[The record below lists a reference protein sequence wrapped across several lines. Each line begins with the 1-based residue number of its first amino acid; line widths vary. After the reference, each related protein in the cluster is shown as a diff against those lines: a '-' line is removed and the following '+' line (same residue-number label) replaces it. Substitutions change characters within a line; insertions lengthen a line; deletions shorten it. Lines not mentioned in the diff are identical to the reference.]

1 MTRTLT
7 CLMRVAAVL
16 LAFLA
21 LWAAPAAAQDVTA
34 EVRTWDGQS
43 WRIAQ
48 PSLEVFYTIPAPHQG
63 GGPDPYAAS
72 GPTGTTASGQ
82 PGSGS
87 APLPV
92 MSGSVGTLQGY
103 FQGGPEPRQG
113 HRQADYITV
122 RRGGVERQIPFSSI
136 ASLTFARYPAHSTLP
151 AYYVNRH
158 FRYTAIVVLTD
169 GSRVEADSIN
179 LGTLVLR
186 GQTADGRVDVPW
198 EEIQSVSFQR

>member
-1 MTRTLT
+1 MTKTLT
-7 CLMRVAAVL
+7 PLVRAAAL
-16 LAFLA
+16 LIGFLA
-21 LWAAPAAAQDVTA
+21 LWTAPVAAQDVMA

-63 GGPDPYAAS
+63 GPDPYTAGPS
-72 GPTGTTASGQ
+72 GNTSGGQVGTGS
-82 PGSGS
+82 S
-87 APLPV
+87 ALPV
-92 MSGSVGTLQGY
+92 MSGSVGTLQSY

-122 RRGGVERQIPFSSI
+122 RRGGVERQIPFASI
-136 ASLTFARYPAHSTLP
+136 ASLTLARYPVASTLP
-151 AYYVNRH
+151 AFYVNRH
-158 FRYTAIVVLTD
+158 FRYTATVVLTD
-169 GSRVEADSIN
+169 GSRVEADAIN

-186 GQTADGRVDVPW
+186 GQTASGRLDLPW

>member
-1 MTRTLT
+1 MTKTLT
-7 CLMRVAAVL
+7 SLVRVTAVL
-16 LAFLA
+16 VGFLA
-21 LWAAPAAAQDVTA
+21 LWAAPVAAQDVMA

-63 GGPDPYAAS
+63 GPDPYTS
-72 GPTGTTASGQ
+72 GPSGNTSGGQVGT
-82 PGSGS
+82 GS
-87 APLPV
+87 AALPV
-92 MSGSVGTLQGY
+92 LSGSVGSLQNY

-122 RRGGVERQIPFSSI
+122 RRGGIERQIPLASI
-136 ASLTFARYPAHSTLP
+136 ASLTFARYLVPSTLP
-151 AYYVNRH
+151 AFYVNRH
-158 FRYTAIVVLTD
+158 FRYTATVVLTD

-186 GQTADGRVDVPW
+186 GQTASGRLDLPW
-198 EEIQSVSFQR
+198 EEIQFVSFQR

>member
-1 MTRTLT
+1 MTKTLT
-7 CLMRVAAVL
+7 PLVRAAAL
-16 LAFLA
+16 LVGFLA
-21 LWAAPAAAQDVTA
+21 LWAVPAAAQDVTA

-63 GGPDPYAAS
+63 GPDPYTAGPS
-72 GPTGTTASGQ
+72 GNTSGGQ
-82 PGSGS
+82 VGSGS
-87 APLPV
+87 AALPV
-92 MSGSVGTLQGY
+92 MSGSVGALQGY

-122 RRGGVERQIPFSSI
+122 RRGGVERQIPFASI
-136 ASLTFARYPAHSTLP
+136 ANLTFARQLVPSTLP
-151 AYYVNRH
+151 AFYVNRH
-158 FRYTAIVVLTD
+158 FRYAATVVLTD

-186 GQTADGRVDVPW
+186 GQTASGRLDLPW

>member
-1 MTRTLT
+1 MTKTLT
-7 CLMRVAAVL
+7 SLVRVTAVL
-16 LAFLA
+16 VGFLA
-21 LWAAPAAAQDVTA
+21 LWVAPVAAQDVMA

-63 GGPDPYAAS
+63 GPDPYTAGPS
-72 GPTGTTASGQ
+72 GNTSGGQMGT
-82 PGSGS
+82 GS
-87 APLPV
+87 AALPV
-92 MSGSVGTLQGY
+92 LSGSVGSLQNY

-122 RRGGVERQIPFSSI
+122 RRGGIERQIPLASI
-136 ASLTFARYPAHSTLP
+136 ASLTFARYLVPSTLP
-151 AYYVNRH
+151 AFYVNRH
-158 FRYTAIVVLTD
+158 FRYTATVVLTD

-186 GQTADGRVDVPW
+186 GQTASGRLDLPW
-198 EEIQSVSFQR
+198 EEIQFVSFQR

>member
-1 MTRTLT
+1 MTKTLT
-7 CLMRVAAVL
+7 SLVRFTAVL
-16 LAFLA
+16 VGFLA
-21 LWAAPAAAQDVTA
+21 LWAAPVAAQDVMA

-87 APLPV
+87 AVLPV
-92 MSGSVGTLQGY
+92 MSGSVGALQGY

-122 RRGGVERQIPFSSI
+122 RRGGVERQIPFASI
-136 ASLTFARYPAHSTLP
+136 ASLTFARYLVPSTLP
-151 AYYVNRH
+151 AFYVNRH
-158 FRYTAIVVLTD
+158 FRYAATVVLTD

-186 GQTADGRVDVPW
+186 GQTASGRLDLSW

>member
-1 MTRTLT
+1 MTKTLT
-7 CLMRVAAVL
+7 SLVRLTAVL
-16 LAFLA
+16 VGFLA
-21 LWAAPAAAQDVTA
+21 LWAAPVAAQDVMA

-63 GGPDPYAAS
+63 GPDPYTAGPS
-72 GPTGTTASGQ
+72 GNTASGQ
-82 PGSGS
+82 VGSGS
-87 APLPV
+87 ATLPV
-92 MSGSVGTLQGY
+92 ISGSVGTMQNY
-103 FQGGPEPRQG
+103 FQGGPEPRHG

-122 RRGGVERQIPFSSI
+122 RRGGVERQIPFASI
-136 ASLTFARYPAHSTLP
+136 ASLTFARYLVSSTLP
-151 AYYVNRH
+151 AFYVNRH
-158 FRYTAIVVLTD
+158 FRYTATVVLTD

-186 GQTADGRVDVPW
+186 GQTASGRLDLPW

>member
-1 MTRTLT
+1 MTRIVT
-7 CLMRVAAVL
+7 CLARVGVALLVSLAV
-16 LAFLA
+16 
-21 LWAAPAAAQDVTA
+21 WVAPVAAQDVTA

-48 PSLEVFYTIPAPHQG
+48 PSLEMFYTIPAPHQG

-87 APLPV
+87 AQLPI
-92 MSGSVGTLQGY
+92 MSGSVGTLTNY

-122 RRGGVERQIPFSSI
+122 RRGGVERQIPFGTI
-136 ASLTFARYPAHSTLP
+136 ASLTFARHPVHSTLP

-158 FRYTAIVVLTD
+158 FRYSATVVLTD

-186 GQTADGRVDVPW
+186 GQAAEGRVDVPW